1 MNKKHYVHL
10 TDSDVKKLKDLIRN
24 KSTTQTMAHRCHI
37 LLELDENHLPVSS
50 YDHCVKEHGMCRS
63 TVRNIV
69 RRFALEG
76 LDATLQYHRNKNS
89 DNARRKVDGRM
100 EATLIQIACGPVPE
114 GNSHWTVSMLAKE
127 MKIRFGEDA
136 ISRDTVSRTL
146 KKTNLDLTGTNI
158 GVSRP

>member
-1 MNKKHYVHL
+1 MTKKPYVHL
-10 TDSDVKKLKDLIRN
+10 TDFDVKKLKDLIRN

-63 TVRNIV
+63 TARNIV

-100 EATLIQIACGPVPE
+100 EATFIQIACGPVLE
-114 GNSHWTVSMLAKE
+114 GKA
-127 MKIRFGEDA
+127 IGRF
-136 ISRDTVSRTL
+136 
-146 KKTNLDLTGTNI
+146 
-158 GVSRP
+158 PC